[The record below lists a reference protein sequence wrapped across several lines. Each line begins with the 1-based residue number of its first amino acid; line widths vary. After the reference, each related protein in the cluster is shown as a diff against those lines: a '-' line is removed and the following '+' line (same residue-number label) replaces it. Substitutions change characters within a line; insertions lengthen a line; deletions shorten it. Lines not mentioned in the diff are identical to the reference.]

1 MVDIIAVGQNHLDV
15 LESVLES
22 SEDPEVLEATA
33 IVGLE
38 VTENGAGEKSQ
49 VLVERMSDIQFLGTR
64 RRCPDACRGRFL
76 LFKLQN

>member
-22 SEDPEVLEATA
+22 PEDPEVLEATA

-38 VTENGAGEKSQ
+38 VTKDGAGEKSQ
-49 VLVERMSDIQFLGTR
+49 VLVEGMSNIQFLGR
-64 RRCPDACRGRFL
+64 RQCPNASRGRFL